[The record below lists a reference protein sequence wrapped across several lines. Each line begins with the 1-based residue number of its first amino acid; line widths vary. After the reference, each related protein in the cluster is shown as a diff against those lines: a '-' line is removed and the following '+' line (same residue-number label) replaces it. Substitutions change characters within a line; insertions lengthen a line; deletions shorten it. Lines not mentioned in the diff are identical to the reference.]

1 METKTD
7 GFNFRIMTEEMNNCY
22 KTCVCFLDIRTALGS
37 KYNKNQEY
45 KYKIFS
51 LEELKDKYLEDKPV
65 VVARLNHPRGTD
77 RYTMEF
83 FNKHFLD
90 KAEWRNKQMDSI
102 LED

>member
-1 METKTD
+1 
-7 GFNFRIMTEEMNNCY
+7 MNNCY

-45 KYKIFS
+45 KYKILS
-51 LEELKDKYLEDKPV
+51 LEELKKQGDKYLEDKPV

-83 FNKHFLD
+83 FNKHFIS
-90 KAEWRNKQMDSI
+90 KADWRAKQINKILDSI
-102 LED
+102 NNG